1 MSVRPDN
8 EAGSERTLG
17 GAWPDEFRSR
27 YNQES
32 WIGRVG
38 GLRSKGL
45 KLAQRHHEM
54 NSELRAAKAAN
65 REPRLPDVSVRR
77 QLLREDI
84 KTFGEITAS
93 RQSIGDAVSGQRTG
107 LKAFDYSRSTPHEI
121 AMRNR
126 YLDKLASSDD
136 KGRAALL
143 KVREYREA
151 ALGGHHTLS
160 GLSELQYRQLEE
172 SELRSKYPSEMTVTD
187 DHARADEILG
197 AVLDAVG
204 AAIDNEANAIGYK
217 PDPQPGTAPKSAAW
231 E

>member
-1 MSVRPDN
+1 MSVRSDS
-8 EAGSERTLG
+8 EAGSQRTLG
-17 GAWPDEFRSR
+17 GAWPDEFRTK
-27 YNQES
+27 YNQDS

-38 GLRSKGL
+38 GLRSKSL
-45 KLAQRHHEM
+45 KLAQRHHEQ
-54 NSELRAAKAAN
+54 NAELRSAKAAN

-84 KTFGEITAS
+84 KAYEEITAS

-126 YLDKLASSDD
+126 YLDKLSSSDD

-160 GLSELQYRQLEE
+160 GLSEMQYRQLEE
-172 SELRSKYPSEMTVTD
+172 SELKAKYPAEMAVTD

-197 AVLDAVG
+197 AVLDALV
-204 AAIDNEANAIGYK
+204 AAIDNEANAIGYRHET
-217 PDPQPGTAPKSAAW
+217 QPGTAPKSAAW